1 MMKINDLR
9 TRIDAVDE
17 QLVRLLNVRAQLAIE
32 IGRTKRAEGIA
43 VHDPQREREILRLAI
58 ETSPGVLDHEALE
71 HLFHEI
77 VRESRRAAERAL
89 AAPTAERPELTP

>member
-1 MMKINDLR
+1 MNITDLR
-9 TRIDAVDE
+9 NRIEAVDE
-17 QLVRLLNVRAQLAIE
+17 QLVRLLNVRAQIAIE

-43 VHDPQREREILRLAI
+43 VHDPQRELEILRLAL

-71 HLFHEI
+71 HLFREI

-89 AAPTAERPELTP
+89 GAPTAERQELTP